1 MSPAM
6 SPAAALLLAFAAGAV
21 GGAVVGAGG
30 WALASRARSL
40 RLAVLVPPAAA
51 IASVLVAVLVSTQA
65 MTLTT
70 EQTWLVVAA
79 CGGGALV
86 GFAVAV
92 LLARRVRRLE
102 DDVARQRAAR
112 EADER
117 SEQVRRQMVAA
128 LTHDLR
134 TPLAGIRAMAE
145 ALEDGVA
152 EDPDEYL
159 RRIRD
164 DVDRTSS
171 MVDDLFELA
180 RLQAGLA
187 PQQPQD
193 VPLDAAVEEV
203 VGTLTAV
210 AAAHGSEVT
219 VEGHGGDATA
229 RVDPDVLHRVLSNL
243 VLNAVHASRRVVV
256 GVARRRHP
264 VRARSRCRWTTSAA
278 ASPTRT
284 WTACSRRAG
293 AGSGHGPPAPRG
305 PDWGWPSCASSSTPP
320 AARSRCATPR
330 WAAGSRCACPPGD
343 GRTART
349 RPRSPPPLRSPR
361 GQVAR
366 RGGERSAA

>member
-1 MSPAM
+1 M
-6 SPAAALLLAFAAGAV
+6 SPAAALLLAFAAGAL

-30 WALASRARSL
+30 WVLARRSRSL

-51 IASVLVAVLVSTQA
+51 IASVLVSVLVSTQA
-65 MTLTT
+65 MTLTE

-92 LLARRVRRLE
+92 LLARRVRHLE

-152 EDPDEYL
+152 EDPGEYL
-159 RRIRD
+159 RRIRG
-164 DVDRTSS
+164 DVDHTAA

-193 VPLDAAVEEV
+193 VRLVTGVEQVLHTLSAVAVAHDAEIAVE
-203 VGTLTAV
+203 GD
-210 AAAHGSEVT
+210 
-219 VEGHGGDATA
+219 GGGATA
-229 RVDPDVLHRVLSNL
+229 RVDPEVLHRVLCNL
-243 VLNAVHASRRVVV
+243 VLNAVQASSRVVV
-256 GVARRRHP
+256 RLPTDDSSPA
-264 VRARSRCRWTTSAA
+264 TA
-278 ASPTRT
+278 ASPTRV
-284 WTACSRRAG
+284 RHVGRAG
-293 AGSGHGPPAPRG
+293 RAGHVTIRVDDDCGGIAEDDLARVFEAGWRAERARTPGTSGAGLGLAIVRELVH
-305 PDWGWPSCASSSTPP
+305 
-320 AARSRCATPR
+320 
-330 WAAGSRCACPPGD
+330 AAG
-343 GRTART
+343 
-349 RPRSPPPLRSPR
+349 
-361 GQVAR
+361 GQVEVSNTGQGCRFEVRLPSPDGGAVPR
-366 RGGERSAA
+366 ISRGRM